1 MSTEHLDLLLANL
14 NNGDAAAAE
23 QVFRTYEPYLRM
35 LVRRELRAALR
46 LKFDSTD
53 VVQSVWADVLEGLQ
67 RRKWHFE
74 DRAHLQAFL
83 IRLARNR
90 FLDFCRKHRGALNH
104 ETPLKDET
112 PASAIECDL
121 PRPSE
126 VAQRNE
132 LWDRILALSPPGH
145 HELLRMKLEG
155 LSLSEIAAQTGLHPG
170 SVRRILVN
178 LARRLS
184 DANER
189 GFPAERFA
197 R

>member
-1 MSTEHLDLLLANL
+1 MSTEHLDKLLASL

-23 QVFRTYEPYLRM
+23 QVFHTYEPYLRM

-67 RRKWHFE
+67 KGKWHFE
-74 DRAHLQAFL
+74 NRAHLQAFL

-90 FLDFCRKHRGALNH
+90 FLDFCRKNRSALNH
-104 ETPLKDET
+104 ETPLNDDSL
-112 PASAIECDL
+112 PSAIVCDM

-145 HELLRMKLEG
+145 HELIQLKLEG
-155 LSLSEIAAQTGLHPG
+155 LSLSEISARTGLHPG

-178 LARRLS
+178 LGRRLS
-184 DANER
+184 DANAR
-189 GFPAERFA
+189 SFRAEGSA